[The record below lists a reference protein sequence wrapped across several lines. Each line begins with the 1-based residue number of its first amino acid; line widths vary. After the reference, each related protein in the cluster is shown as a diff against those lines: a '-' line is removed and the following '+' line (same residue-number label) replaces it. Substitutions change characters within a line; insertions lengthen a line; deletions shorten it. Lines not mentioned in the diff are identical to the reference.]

1 MRKLQRLGLVMGMW
15 LFLSAG
21 ARADTFTWNGTVG
34 LPEQWSSTSNWT
46 PVGLPDYPDT
56 VEFDSPVALLH
67 DIIMPTYTEIGDVEL
82 RNGLYQ
88 FRRVSGGGTPW
99 LLQFEGS
106 INPTNNWVWLNP
118 DDGGDSELR
127 VRDGRINS
135 QRVIMLGSSPNNA
148 SAVLDVEN
156 SVIFANT
163 GISIGGGTNSTALIT
178 LTNSEL
184 DTSFGSEIFDGGTV
198 EVLANSSA
206 TFSTLDLRGDL
217 LIGGGG
223 FVNAAL
229 IEISDSGLA
238 VVSKNG
244 TLSPNELRVLPG
256 GELLVEGDD
265 GQTATVDANTLHS
278 LSTGGT
284 VTIGNLGRA
293 ITGRL
298 IGAGINLQAGGF
310 LQVPAEFFEVAPAN
324 FNWTGGELEFLGDF
338 HVDSTGADN
347 PFGPSMTV
355 SAGRTLDVGPTDGA
369 LHVGTTTQGALTIAG
384 GTVTSDTAI
393 IGGSIAATGP
403 ATVNVSG
410 ATGRWNVE
418 GNLRAGGFGTAAAA
432 ISVSGGAD
440 VVVVDAHIG
449 TLGKIANVTIDGVG
463 SSLVSSDSV
472 FLGGDATTAG
482 GQGTLALTNSGIIG
496 VGNSSN
502 DQLKVWDGYTVT
514 MNQAAINT
522 RNLVVRGTIAPAP
535 GTLISGS
542 ITAVNSVVIDGG
554 SVTLTTFGPAS
565 LVASSNVDIL
575 AGGSLSGYIQ
585 GNSGTEVLV
594 TGAGSSWTTPNVV
607 ANVLGTTVSGV
618 GRIGQLTVGPGGTV
632 NFGAG
637 VSYEAGATDG
647 FVLFDGTLNA
657 PTFNG
662 GTVGITGRGTVN
674 AAYTGS
680 GTIQATGTLTIG
692 NATSASGFA
701 TTGSIIVGANT
712 VTLNDLDAAQLGTAT
727 IIGFSGAP
735 GTLIAANGL
744 AVGSGETVF
753 GFGTINTPNNAAKRL
768 TNDGSII
775 GTGTA
780 QRVMLTGDVAGIGSF
795 SNVEFTG
802 TLSPGNPTLGL
813 ATGAMSGSNY
823 KFTQTSNLVMDIQGA
838 NPGFGYDLLFTTGEF
853 IADGTLTLNLLNGYS
868 PTLGQSFNMLDFTTL
883 TGTFDTLDLP
893 LLELGLTWNTSQLYT
908 TGILS
913 VAAGFLEAD
922 FEEDGDVDGD
932 DLVRWQGS
940 IGVLTGG
947 ADHGDGDADA
957 DGDVDGRDFMIWQR
971 QYTGKL
977 FLTAESTAVPEPGSL
992 VLLSL
997 FVVVWNWCGRR
1008 R

>member
-1 MRKLQRLGLVMGMW
+1 MMIKLQQLGLVMGLW
-15 LFLSAG
+15 LLLSAG
-21 ARADTFTWNGTVG
+21 VSADTYTWNGTVG

-46 PVGLPDYPDT
+46 PVGLPDFLDT
-56 VEFDSPVALLH
+56 VEFDSPVVLLH
-67 DIIMPTYTEIGDVEL
+67 DIVMPTYTEIGDVTI

-106 INPTNNWVWLNP
+106 INPTNNWVYLNP
-118 DDGGDSELR
+118 DDGGVSELR
-127 VRDGRINS
+127 VRDGEISS
-135 QRVIMLGSSPNNA
+135 QQLIMLNSSSNNA
-148 SAVLDVEN
+148 SAILDVEN
-156 SVIFANT
+156 SVIFANSS
-163 GISIGGGTNSTALIT
+163 ISIGGGNNSTALVT

-184 DTSFGSEIFDGGTV
+184 DTSFGTEINDGGTV

-206 TFSTLDLRGDL
+206 SFGLLDLRGYL
-217 LIGGGG
+217 LVGDGGQ
-223 FVNAAL
+223 ASSSTM
-229 IEISDSGLA
+229 EIDASGLA
-238 VVSKNG
+238 FVSKNG
-244 TLSPNELRVLPG
+244 TLTSNNLRVLPG

-265 GQTATVDANTLHS
+265 GQAATVDANTLHS

-347 PFGPSMTV
+347 PFGASMTV
-355 SAGRTLDVGPTDGA
+355 ATGRTLDVGPTDGA
-369 LHVGTTTQGALTIAG
+369 LHVGTTAQGALTIAG

-393 IGGSIAATGP
+393 IGGSIIATGP

-410 ATGRWNVE
+410 ANGRWNVV
-418 GNLRAGGFGTAAAA
+418 GNLRAGGLGTAVAA

-440 VVVVDAHIG
+440 VVVVDAHIATAG
-449 TLGKIANVTIDGVG
+449 RTANITIDGVG
-463 SSLVSSDSV
+463 SSFVSSDSV

-496 VGNSSN
+496 AGNSSN
-502 DQLKVWDGYTVT
+502 DQLKVWDDYTVT

-522 RNLVVRGTIAPAP
+522 RNLVVRGTIAPAA
-535 GTLISGS
+535 GALISGS
-542 ITAVNSVVIDGG
+542 ITVVNSVVIDGG
-554 SVTLTTFGPAS
+554 SVTLTTLGPAS

-575 AGGSLSGYIQ
+575 AGGSLHGYIH

-594 TGAGSSWTTPNVV
+594 TGTGSSWTTPNVV
-607 ANVLGTTVSGV
+607 ANVLGTTTSGV

-647 FVLFDGTLNA
+647 LVLFDGTLNA

-674 AAYTGS
+674 TTYSGS
-680 GTIQATGTLTIG
+680 GLIQATGALTIG

-712 VTLNDLDAAQLGTAT
+712 VTLNDLDAAQLGPAT
-727 IIGFSGAP
+727 IVGFSGSP

-768 TNDGSII
+768 INDGTVS

-780 QRVMLTGDVAGIGSF
+780 QRLTLMGDVAGIGSF

-813 ATGAMSGSNY
+813 MTGAMSGSNY

-838 NPGFGYDLLFTTGEF
+838 NPGFGYDLLFTTGQF
-853 IADGTLTLNLLNGYS
+853 IADGTLTLNLLNGFS
-868 PTLGQSFNMLDFTTL
+868 PTLGQTFDMLDFTTL

-893 LLELGLTWNTSQLYT
+893 LLDPGLTWNTSQLYT

-913 VAAGFLEAD
+913 VSAGFLEAD
-922 FEEDGDVDGD
+922 FEEDGDVDGN
-932 DLVRWQGS
+932 DLVRWQDYYGDFPV
-940 IGVLTGG
+940 GHVRGD
-947 ADHGDGDADA
+947 ADGDGDAD
-957 DGDVDGRDFMIWQR
+957 GRDFLIWQR

-977 FLTAESTAVPEPGSL
+977 FLTAENVAVPEPGSW

-997 FVVVWNWCGRR
+997 FVVGWCRSRR
-1008 R
+1008 